1 MVSPLFLVNVFVA
14 DVDVVVDIVLD
25 VVVVVIVVVIDRFV
39 SEFVGAF
46 VSGFAGEYV
55 GGFVGGFAVHT
66 DSPVRAQ
73 PKIMNSYINK
83 IFLFFLTQL
92 SSHRDAVSP
101 KIGEGLFLRVASR
114 RK

>member
-73 PKIMNSYINK
+73 PKIMNLYLNEN
-83 IFLFFLTQL
+83 IFFFL
-92 SSHRDAVSP
+92 
-101 KIGEGLFLRVASR
+101 LRN
-114 RK
+114 